1 MFDTSVH
8 MYVSAPVYMCV
19 VCMFVHVCLYFFV
32 WVCMCLNVCA
42 CICPRVC
49 VCVCVCVCVMVQ
61 FQAIGSGTSENGK
74 SSQDQSSQEAFLE
87 EEGHNPCLPQGHAE
101 GRGKHIPSR

>member
-1 MFDTSVH
+1 
-8 MYVSAPVYMCV
+8 MCV
-19 VCMFVHVCLYFFV
+19 HAYV
-32 WVCMCLNVCA
+32 
-42 CICPRVC
+42 R